1 MSAASDPIAPN
12 DLAIARPR
20 WQATWLRGSAWL
32 LFLPALAVLA
42 PCFLLPVGKLL
53 LTSFGRDGWSL
64 SFYAQALTNPTST
77 TILLRTIVLAGEV
90 TAFTTLIG
98 YPVAYMIYRTPAGP
112 QKLLILLLVL
122 PLWISVLVRSFAFI
136 VLLGRDGVLN
146 HAAMLL
152 GLENHP
158 TQMLFNRFSVVV
170 GFIHVMIP
178 LFVFPVLSVMKRIPP
193 GLMATGMSLG
203 ARRSAAFW
211 LIFFP
216 LSLPGVASGAI
227 LVFVLS
233 IGFLVTPTL
242 LGGLGDTTYVMLIKQ
257 EVDTLM
263 NWPLAAAMSVILMS
277 VTLTLVI
284 VFGRFLRLAND
295 SADHSRPVVK
305 RSGAVLAL
313 ATEILGRYS
322 ALRQRAR
329 AVDNAGWFVRVW
341 TILTLIFLLG
351 PIVILFPLGLD
362 GASYLQFPPPSL
374 SFRWYANY
382 FARDDWTA
390 ATKIS
395 FEVAFFVMLTAT
407 FLGTAAAIAAR
418 RTPGIAA
425 KLVLSLVI
433 CPIFIPTVVTAVAI
447 YFEFVVFHLIGS
459 VLGMVLAHTVIAVP
473 IVVIIV
479 SGALTRAN
487 IGPERAAL
495 SLGAGPI
502 RAFLATTLVAIRPS
516 ILTAALFA
524 FLCSFDENIIALF
537 ISGTNPTLP
546 KRMWDAVS
554 LEVDPTLAAISSM
567 LILLSIAI
575 VLSVEFIRRRMS
587 PVSTAPP

>member
-1 MSAASDPIAPN
+1 MSADSAPN
-12 DLAIARPR
+12 DFAVASPR
-20 WQATWLRGSAWL
+20 RQVNWPRGGPWL

-53 LTSFGRDGWSL
+53 LTSLGSDGWSL
-64 SFYAQALTNPTST
+64 RFYAQALTNPTST
-77 TILLRTIVLAGEV
+77 TILLRTIFLAAEV
-90 TAFTTLIG
+90 TMFTVLIG
-98 YPVAYMIYRTPAGP
+98 YPVAYMIHRTPEGR
-112 QKLLILLLVL
+112 QKLLILLFVL
-122 PLWISVLVRSFAFI
+122 PLWISVLVRSFALI

-146 HAAMLL
+146 RAAMLL
-152 GLENHP
+152 GLESHP
-158 TQMLFNRFSVVV
+158 TQMLFTRFSVLV

-178 LFVFPVLSVMKRIPP
+178 LFVFPLLSVMKRIPP

-203 ARRSAAFW
+203 ARRSTAFW

-216 LSLPGVASGAI
+216 LSLPGVASGAV

-242 LGGLGDTTYVMLIKQ
+242 LGGLRDTTYVMLIRQ

-263 NWPLAAAMSVILMS
+263 NWPLAAAMSVVLMS

-284 VFGRFLRLAND
+284 VFSRFLRLADD
-295 SADHSRPVVK
+295 SADHSRTVV
-305 RSGAVLAL
+305 RSGAVLTL
-313 ATEILGRYS
+313 ATEILGKYS
-322 ALRQRAR
+322 ALRHSAR
-329 AVDNAGWFVRVW
+329 TSYGANAGGWFVRVW
-341 TILTLIFLLG
+341 TVLTLIFILG

-374 SFRWYANY
+374 SLRWYANY

-390 ATKIS
+390 ATQIS

-407 FLGTAAAIAAR
+407 SLGSAAAIAAR
-418 RTPGIAA
+418 RTPGIVA
-425 KLVLSLVI
+425 KLLLGLVI
-433 CPIFIPTVVTAVAI
+433 CPLFIPTVVTAVAI
-447 YFEFVVFHLIGS
+447 YFQFVAFHLIGS
-459 VLGMVLAHTVIAVP
+459 VLGLVLAHTVIAVP
-473 IVVIIV
+473 IVEIIV
-479 SGALTRAN
+479 SGALTRAH

-502 RAFLATTLVAIRPS
+502 RAFVATTLVAIRPS

-537 ISGTNPTLP
+537 ISGTNATLP

-554 LEVDPTLAAISSM
+554 LEVDPTLAAVSSM
-567 LILLSIAI
+567 LILLSIAV
-575 VLSVEFIRRRMS
+575 VLSVELIRSRMS
-587 PVSTAPP
+587 IVGTAPA